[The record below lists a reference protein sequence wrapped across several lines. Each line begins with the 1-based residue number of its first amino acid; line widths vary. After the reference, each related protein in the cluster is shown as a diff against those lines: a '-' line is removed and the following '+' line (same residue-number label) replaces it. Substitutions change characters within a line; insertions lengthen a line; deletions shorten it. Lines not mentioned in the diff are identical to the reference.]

1 MQEGRLTSS
10 RPFDF
15 VNLFSSLLA
24 CRFALFVHGAAI
36 ISSVLPDTPEMV
48 FLSLYLATGTVVL
61 LADSPNRYWWSPV
74 LQPNVHYI
82 PVKVRVVER
91 VSS

>member
-61 LADSPNRYWWSPV
+61 LADSSNRYWWSPF
-74 LQPNVHYI
+74 LQASVHYI

-91 VSS
+91 V